1 MKKTILY
8 IILTFLITSTW
19 GQGNYH
25 KLYDLNSRDDF
36 GRKIIE
42 TDSGNIVFG
51 ISDRPGNTTS
61 AFLEVNSL
69 GDSILFRDYHISND
83 QISGGG
89 KWFNGYYAFGWHY
102 DPIEGAGDG
111 HLFFVNDSLDS
122 IKVVTVDFA
131 YNDRIN
137 DAILLD
143 DSTFIVLGTATDTQ
157 ATQVLPFIAHI
168 DSNGTILWQKSIDS
182 NNVNETVKNIETTL
196 DGGYIVGGQI
206 QETSAGWEDKFLIKL
221 DSSGTIEWRKNYGM
235 KNASEFVGHVTV
247 CKDGGYALVGTITVV
262 RQQLTRDANR
272 GITKV
277 DSVGN
282 IVWEKHFGKSQYN
295 ESFQVARQLDDG
307 GFICAGSSFRTVNGS
322 DIPDIN
328 LMRLDSAG
336 NKIWEKDYTFYGN
349 ESHDY
354 VEDLQI
360 TSDGG
365 FVMTGFVIPF
375 QTGVTTRNDVFI
387 LKVDGNGVI
396 TSTNSGF
403 QEVPAAWK
411 IYPNPTKG
419 QISIP
424 QTKGLKEISVYN
436 INGQKVQEFKPNTT
450 AETNFEI
457 QGKTGIYL
465 LRLEMKDG
473 QVSSSKIVKK

>member
-1 MKKTILY
+1 MKR
-8 IILTFLITSTW
+8 LITHLILISLSVEVSS
-19 GQGNYH
+19 QSNFH
-25 KLYDLNSRDDF
+25 KLYDFQNRNES
-36 GRKIIE
+36 GQGMIE
-42 TDSGNIVFG
+42 TNDEYVVFG
-51 ISDRPGNTTS
+51 LSSGGGTRDKFLKADTNGNVI
-61 AFLEVNSL
+61 FHKEFHV
-69 GDSILFRDYHISND
+69 SND
-83 QISGGG
+83 WLFGGG
-89 KWFNGYYAFGWHY
+89 KWFSGFYGFGWHT
-102 DPIEGAGDG
+102 DSVENARDS
-111 HLFFVNDSLDS
+111 HLFFVSDSLDS
-122 IKVVTVDFA
+122 VRVITSDFGFNDQIK
-131 YNDRIN
+131 
-137 DAILLD
+137 DAILLE
-143 DSTFIVLGTATDTQ
+143 DSSFIVVGSKTDT
-157 ATQVLPFIAHI
+157 AFSELIPFVGHI
-168 DSNGTILWQKSIDS
+168 DSLGTILWQKSIDS

-411 IYPNPTKG
+411 IYPNPTNG
-419 QISIP
+419 QITIAEIE
-424 QTKGLKEISVYN
+424 GLKRIHVFN
-436 INGQKVQEFKPNTT
+436 VNGQKVQEFKPNTT